1 MDNRYSIFKKE
12 ICFVCKGI
20 RYIFTEYKLHGKKYV
35 GKTLCAF
42 CDGKGY
48 LKILKNDYDY

>member
-12 ICFVCKGI
+12 KCPVC
-20 RYIFTEYKLHGKKYV
+20 HGLRLIESVNPEKRKIKKV
-35 GKTLCAF
+35 LCDH

-48 LKILKNDYDY
+48 LKILKHDYDY